1 MEEVNREELTIKDSE
16 MEVLDAK
23 ELEHVEKTS
32 NKGLSE
38 IITSLLS
45 NDKILPILLY
55 ALINNQEKKTTK
67 AYWGDQLNNIVEK
80 AENVLDVLY
89 ALDEYTKEEHQD
101 NITYRQ
107 GQPME
112 LLEVIRPHV
121 HGNGREKIDQ
131 ALAVNDCVSRLKG
144 NSGNDMIEAFD
155 NITNI
160 LEILEIKKGSDMRKT
175 LNKAKA
181 IIEIMR
187 R

>member
-1 MEEVNREELTIKDSE
+1 MEEVNREELTIKDLE
-16 MEVLDAK
+16 MEDLDVK
-23 ELEHVEKTS
+23 ELEQIEKTS

-38 IITSLLS
+38 MITSLLS

-55 ALINNQEKKTTK
+55 ALINNQEKKKTK
-67 AYWGDQLNNIVEK
+67 YYLGDQLNNIVEK

-89 ALDEYTKEEHQD
+89 ALDEYTKEEYEY
-101 NITYRQ
+101 NGTYKQ

-121 HGNGREKIDQ
+121 HGNGRQKIDQ
-131 ALAVNDCVSRLKG
+131 ALEVNNCMNRLKK
-144 NSGNDMIEAFD
+144 NNGNDLLEAFD

-181 IIEIMR
+181 IIEIMKR
-187 R
+187 